1 MKENDSCAIINLF
14 INDSLFRAMITP
26 AMMAQATAIITD
38 NISCQIV
45 QPKWCLTYVKLK
57 DDFSD
62 YYKNIG
68 YKSLAFHQTC
78 LAFMLILCCGAD
90 SFIALYVPYSGK
102 IVILP
107 RGVVDCKR
115 QFLYSFCQK
124 QGIEK
129 NFNDN
134 SIIKQRSMVGIG
146 NFLFFIRD
154 IAEEYENKD
163 GSGRLISKLSCY
175 QFR

>member
-1 MKENDSCAIINLF
+1 MKVNDSSAIINLF
-14 INDSLFRAMITP
+14 IDDSLFRAMITP
-26 AMMAQATAIITD
+26 AMMAKANEIITG
-38 NISCQIV
+38 NTRCQIV
-45 QPKWCLTYVKLK
+45 QSKWCLAYVKLK

-62 YYKNIG
+62 YYKDIG

-78 LAFMLILCCGAD
+78 LAYTLILCCGAD

-107 RGVVDCKR
+107 RGVVDYKW
-115 QFLYSFCQK
+115 QFLYAFCQK
-124 QGIEK
+124 LHIEK
-129 NFNDN
+129 SFNDRR
-134 SIIKQRSMVGIG
+134 IIKQRSMVGIG
-146 NFLFFIRD
+146 DFLFFIRD

-163 GSGRLISKLSCY
+163 GSGKLVSKLSCY